1 MNYKIK
7 NIYISNQLVAK
18 IFKYQK
24 KNFKGIKFFTK
35 SHYNFQIGLM
45 AHPKNH
51 IIQPHSHIN
60 KRKIIKDMSEL
71 LILFSGKLKV
81 YFYKKKIFYKS
92 IILRQKDM
100 ILLLSGAHGFKVLE
114 KLEMIEVKQG
124 PFTGDKDKIKLKTKK

>member
-1 MNYKIK
+1 
-7 NIYISNQLVAK
+7 
-18 IFKYQK
+18 
-24 KNFKGIKFFTK
+24 
-35 SHYNFQIGLM
+35 
-45 AHPKNH
+45 
-51 IIQPHSHIN
+51 
-60 KRKIIKDMSEL
+60 MSEL